1 MVVGGGIELLNPKSG
16 KTIKRDGYGNDKK
29 SKGYGNSNV
38 RIWFEDQAGAARH
51 GGSKWKKYKNKR
63 DFEKDKR
70 EGTYNEDGQRIRD

>member
-1 MVVGGGIELLNPKSG
+1 MVMDLA
-16 KTIKRDGYGNDKK
+16 KK
-29 SKGYGNSNV
+29 SKGYVDSNES
-38 RIWFEDQAGAARH
+38 IWSEVQAGESSH